1 MRKRTLGKCKVNVA
15 SDEIVLNTVLLTTK
29 KKELKVIAL
38 LIGMAARLSSERVI
52 DFDNIAFFYLTQ

>member
-15 SDEIVLNTVLLTTK
+15 SDEIVLNTVLLTAK
-29 KKELKVIAL
+29 KKELKVIAP

-52 DFDNIAFFYLTQ
+52 DFDNIAFFT